1 MTVYAELLDFLDDRS
16 QTKPNWLNVC
26 YTYLNIVQDEAV
38 DSSDEDSEEEEE
50 DWRMVEEKKGKCVQ
64 NETPHG
70 SGFESRLKSDRV

>member
-1 MTVYAELLDFLDDRS
+1 ML
-16 QTKPNWLNVC
+16 
-26 YTYLNIVQDEAV
+26 YLNNVQDEAV

-70 SGFESRLKSDRV
+70 CGFESRLKSDRV